1 MANFL
6 KYSLEA
12 LNLKRELHNG
22 NEHVDVSNSLLNVS
36 NAYYLMKDY
45 KNALKCSLESLKIRE
60 NLLKSHS
67 DTFISLVQV
76 GKTYGF
82 LEDYKNAVL
91 YLEKALKM
99 KTDLVKSNGKNN
111 IDAYLTDI
119 DIENELSKAK
129 KKLLN

>member
-1 MANFL
+1 
-6 KYSLEA
+6 
-12 LNLKRELHNG
+12 
-22 NEHVDVSNSLLNVS
+22 
-36 NAYYLMKDY
+36 
-45 KNALKCSLESLKIRE
+45 
-60 NLLKSHS
+60 
-67 DTFISLVQV
+67 LVQV